1 MNLPKGGGAISGIGE
16 KFAAN
21 PVTGTGSM
29 SVPIFASPGR
39 AGFGPQLSLSYDSG
53 SGNGPFGFGWGM
65 AVPAITRKTDKG
77 LPRYGDGGIEDS
89 FILAGAEDLVPF
101 GQLDAGQ
108 WIEETQERLRFGKTY
123 SVRRF
128 RPRTEGLFSRIEQW
142 VNATDATDI
151 AWRTISKENAS
162 SWFGI
167 DPQSRISDPENPTRI
182 FSWLI
187 SLSHDDKGNVVS
199 YGYVT
204 DNEADIST
212 ALVCEKN
219 RTAANRSSQ
228 KYLKRIKYGNRS
240 PYFPDFLSSAAID
253 LPADWCFELVFDF
266 GDHGSVSPVA
276 DTGWLSRSDAF
287 SNYKAGFEVRTSR
300 LCQRVLMFHHFPD
313 VAGIGQDCLVHSTDF
328 EYSEPDDDVGAG
340 FTHLMSVSQV
350 GYRRSSAGYAS
361 SATPPIEFEYSL
373 ATIDQSVHE
382 VDERS
387 IENLPR
393 GIDGSHYQW
402 IDLHGE
408 GLPGILAEQAGNWLY
423 KRNLSPAPQLAD
435 ATPEQVHFGS
445 LVLEKSK
452 PVTGT
457 LSGGQQLLDLDGDG
471 QLDLVNFS
479 GNTPGYFE
487 RERNGHWSHFSAFVE
502 LPVTDW
508 SSQELKFIDL
518 TGNGHADI
526 LISEDDVFC
535 WHESKGKGGFGAA
548 HRVTK
553 VLDEEVGPRI
563 AFSNSSQMISLAD
576 MSGDGLSD
584 IVRIR
589 NGNVC
594 YWPNL
599 GYGRFGSKVT
609 MDAAPLFDNGDIFDI
624 RRLRLADV
632 DGSGTTDI
640 IYFSSRGAALYFNRS
655 GNQWS
660 GAQFIEQFPIVNS
673 AASAMIADLKGNGT
687 ACLIWSSA
695 LDSGQNQLKYIDLM
709 GGQKPH
715 LLVKMANNLGAET
728 QIQYAP
734 STRFY
739 LEDEFAE
746 RPWIT
751 RLPFPVH
758 VVERVET
765 HDLISRNRFVTRYAY
780 HHGYFDGTEREF
792 RGFGMVEQ
800 WDTEEV
806 ASLST
811 GTHPGAGNEAE
822 QSNIP
827 TILTK
832 TWFHTGAWFDHG
844 HITNYFAGLLTPT
857 DAGEYYRPPGLTQE
871 QARALLLPDTVLPF
885 DWDAE
890 EQRQACRVLK
900 GSMLRQ
906 EVYALDGSAK
916 EPHPYSVAEQNF
928 TVERLQPVY
937 GKQKGVYLAHPRET
951 LTYHYERAPEDPRI
965 EHGLTLDVDAFG
977 NVRQALAIKY
987 GRLSPDLSLAPDDQA
1002 HQTRSVGLYTESD
1015 FTNAVDESDSY
1026 RAPVGC
1032 DNRTYELTGLN
1043 LVGRTTFAE
1052 WTENSF
1058 AKIGLFPETP
1068 YELPVADNFPAKRLI
1083 ERVCTIFRADN
1094 LAADLPLGVVEA
1106 RGIPAQAYKL
1116 ALTQG
1121 LVESVFQR
1129 GLNGNPEQPLM
1140 DDIAGNLGGSGADQ
1154 GGYVD
1159 LFADQHWW
1167 IPSGRSYFS
1176 ATTALEL
1183 SSAKAGFFLPAMFV
1197 SPFAAASTVT
1207 YDTDALFPTSMTD
1220 ALGNIS
1226 SVEMD
1231 YRVLQPRQMTD
1242 PNGNRS
1248 QAVFD
1253 IMGLVAGMA
1262 VQGKEGEGFGDSLD
1276 GFNADL
1282 TEAELDAF
1290 FASTNPRNDAAA
1302 LLGQATM
1309 RVISDESRFYRSRL
1323 ANPDDPAL
1331 WQPAYAATLTR
1342 ETHVSALDAGAV
1354 SPVQLAFGYSDGFG
1368 REIQKKIQAED
1379 GPLTPVAV
1387 SVSPRWVGSG
1397 WTIFNNKGKPVR
1409 QYEPFFTA
1417 THKFEFARAE
1427 G

>member
-1 MNLPKGGGAISGIGE
+1 VNHKPPAKADSQKAINDNFVIGAPTMNLPKGGGAISGIGE

-77 LPRYGDGGIEDS
+77 LPRYGDDGIEDS

-128 RPRTEGLFSRIEQW
+128 RPRTEDLFSRIEQW

-151 AWRTISKENAS
+151 AWRTISKENVS

-167 DPQSRISDPENPTRI
+167 DPQSRISDPENPARV

-199 YGYVT
+199 YGYVA
-204 DNEADIST
+204 DNEAGIST

-219 RTAANRSSQ
+219 RTAANRSSN

-240 PYFPDFLSSAAID
+240 PYFLDFSSSVAID

-266 GDHGSVSPVA
+266 GDHGSLSPVA
-276 DTGWLSRSDAF
+276 DTDWLSRSDAF
-287 SNYKAGFEVRTSR
+287 SSYKAGFEVRTSR
-300 LCQRVLMFHHFPD
+300 LCRRVLMFHHFPESD
-313 VAGIGQDCLVHSTDF
+313 GVGQDCLVHSTDF

-382 VDERS
+382 VDKRS
-387 IENLPR
+387 LENLPR
-393 GIDGSHYQW
+393 GIDGSQYQW
-402 IDLHGE
+402 VDLHGE
-408 GLPGILAEQAGNWLY
+408 GLSGILAEQAGSWLY
-423 KRNLSPAPQLAD
+423 KRNLSPAPQFAEQ
-435 ATPEQVHFGS
+435 TSEQVNFGS

-452 PVTGT
+452 PLTGA
-457 LSGGQQLLDLDGDG
+457 LSSGQQLLDLDGDG
-471 QLDLVNFS
+471 QLDLVNFG

-487 RERNGHWSHFSAFVE
+487 RARDGHWSHFLTFAE
-502 LPVTDW
+502 LPITDW
-508 SSQELKFIDL
+508 SSQELKFVDL
-518 TGNGHADI
+518 TGDGHADI

-535 WHESKGKGGFGAA
+535 WHESKGKNGFGAA
-548 HRVTK
+548 QRVTK
-553 VLDEEVGPRI
+553 ALDEEVGPRI
-563 AFSNSSQMISLAD
+563 AFSDSSQMIALAD

-589 NGNVC
+589 NGDVC

-599 GYGRFGSKVT
+599 GYGRFGAKVT
-609 MDAAPLFDNGDIFDI
+609 MDAAPVFDNDDIFDI

-640 IYFSSRGAALYFNRS
+640 LYFSARGAALFFNRS

-660 GAQFIEQFPIVNS
+660 NAQYIEQFPLVDS

-687 ACLIWSSA
+687 ACLIWSST
-695 LDSGQNQLKYIDLM
+695 LDSGQNQIKYTDLM
-709 GGQKPH
+709 GGEKPH
-715 LLVKMANNLGAET
+715 LLIKTVNNLGAET
-728 QIQYAP
+728 HMHYAP

-739 LEDEFAE
+739 LEDEFAG

-780 HHGYFDGTEREF
+780 HHGYFDGVEREF

-806 ASLST
+806 ASLGD
-811 GTHPGAGNEAE
+811 GTFAQADNESI

-827 TILTK
+827 PIHTK

-844 HITNYFAGLLTPT
+844 HISNYFAGLVSPS
-857 DAGEYYRPPGLTQE
+857 DQGEYYRPPGLSQI
-871 QARALLLPDTVLPF
+871 QAQALLLADTVLPV

-906 EVYALDGSAK
+906 EVYALDGSTK
-916 EPHPYSVAEQNF
+916 EPHPYSIAEQNF
-928 TVERLQPVY
+928 TVERLQPVH
-937 GKQKGVYLAHPRET
+937 GKQKGVYHAHPRET
-951 LTYHYERAPEDPRI
+951 LTYHYERIPEDPRI
-965 EHGLTLDVDAFG
+965 EHGLTLDVDDYG

-987 GRLSPDLSLAPDDQA
+987 GRQIQDAVLSASDQEK
-1002 HQTRSVGLYTESD
+1002 QTTPVVTYSINHL
-1015 FTNAVDESDSY
+1015 TNAVDEADTY
-1026 RAPVGC
+1026 RAPIVS
-1032 DNRTYELTGLN
+1032 DAQTFEL
-1043 LVGRTTFAE
+1043 
-1052 WTENSF
+1052 W
-1058 AKIGLFPETP
+1058 
-1068 YELPVADNFPAKRLI
+1068 
-1083 ERVCTIFRADN
+1083 IFD
-1094 LAADLPLGVVEA
+1094 
-1106 RGIPAQAYKL
+1106 
-1116 ALTQG
+1116 
-1121 LVESVFQR
+1121 
-1129 GLNGNPEQPLM
+1129 
-1140 DDIAGNLGGSGADQ
+1140 
-1154 GGYVD
+1154 
-1159 LFADQHWW
+1159 
-1167 IPSGRSYFS
+1167 PSR
-1176 ATTALEL
+1176 
-1183 SSAKAGFFLPAMFV
+1183 
-1197 SPFAAASTVT
+1197 
-1207 YDTDALFPTSMTD
+1207 PTSKQ
-1220 ALGNIS
+1220 
-1226 SVEMD
+1226 
-1231 YRVLQPRQMTD
+1231 R
-1242 PNGNRS
+1242 
-1248 QAVFD
+1248 
-1253 IMGLVAGMA
+1253 
-1262 VQGKEGEGFGDSLD
+1262 
-1276 GFNADL
+1276 
-1282 TEAELDAF
+1282 
-1290 FASTNPRNDAAA
+1290 
-1302 LLGQATM
+1302 
-1309 RVISDESRFYRSRL
+1309 
-1323 ANPDDPAL
+1323 
-1331 WQPAYAATLTR
+1331 
-1342 ETHVSALDAGAV
+1342 
-1354 SPVQLAFGYSDGFG
+1354 
-1368 REIQKKIQAED
+1368 
-1379 GPLTPVAV
+1379 
-1387 SVSPRWVGSG
+1387 
-1397 WTIFNNKGKPVR
+1397 
-1409 QYEPFFTA
+1409 
-1417 THKFEFARAE
+1417 
-1427 G
+1427 